1 MGNVSC
7 ISETINR
14 VTQHNKQ
21 TTRYSIHIF
30 NMNYLHV
37 LACTVMYSTQNRAK
51 VMIALIFV
59 DLVASTKKSMV
70 QLSGPKQ
77 LISKVNDQ

>member
-1 MGNVSC
+1 
-7 ISETINR
+7 
-14 VTQHNKQ
+14 
-21 TTRYSIHIF
+21 
-30 NMNYLHV
+30 MNYLHV

-70 QLSGPKQ
+70 QLSDPKR